1 MDIELIKRHAVPV
14 PRYTSYPTANH
25 FHERIRPAQ
34 YVDWLTTLP
43 AGSRLSLYVHVPF
56 CTELCWYCACTTK
69 ATQRY
74 RPVAHYMRSV
84 HKEIDSVAALL
95 PADCTVASIHLGGG
109 SPSILQPD
117 DIAAL
122 MSALH
127 RQFQIAPS
135 AEIAVEID
143 PRHLRQAQVDAFV
156 KSGVNRVSLGVQDF
170 DPRVQKAIGRIQSYE
185 MTRDA
190 VDMFRK
196 RGVRS
201 VNIDLVYGLP
211 HQTVATIT
219 RTLKDVVALAPDR
232 IAAFGYAHLP
242 ARVKPQR
249 LIDESALPDAFERFA
264 QSQQIVSQLG
274 EAGYERIGLDHFA
287 LGADTLAS
295 ETVRRNFQGYTTDP
309 ADALIGFGASAISQL
324 PGGFAQNAVATAD
337 YERAIT
343 ERGLATARGIA
354 LSEDDR
360 MRAFVIER
368 LMCDFAISA
377 SDLTARFGP
386 SAASLLEEARSFIAD
401 DPDGLL
407 VETPEGFGVIERGRP
422 LVRSICAHFD
432 RYLVR
437 HNARHALAV

>member
-25 FHERIRPAQ
+25 FHDRITSAQ
-34 YVDWLTTLP
+34 YVDWLTALP

-84 HKEIDSVAALL
+84 HKEIESVAALL

-109 SPSILQPD
+109 SPSILEPD

-122 MSALH
+122 MAAL
-127 RQFQIAPS
+127 RRRFDIAPD
-135 AEIAVEID
+135 AEVAVEID
-143 PRHLRQAQVDAFV
+143 PRHLREAQVEAFV
-156 KSGVNRVSLGVQDF
+156 KGGINRVSLGVQDF

-190 VDMFRK
+190 IEKFRA

-211 HQTVATIT
+211 HQSVATIT
-219 RTLKDVVALAPDR
+219 QTLADVVALAPDR

-242 ARVKPQR
+242 SRVKPQR
-249 LIDESALPDAFERFA
+249 LIDESALPDALERFA
-264 QSQQIVSQLG
+264 QSQQIVSQLIA
-274 EAGYERIGLDHFA
+274 AGYERVGLDHFA
-287 LGADTLAS
+287 LAGDTLAS

-309 ADALIGFGASAISQL
+309 ADALIGLGASAISQL

-337 YERAIT
+337 YERGVT

-354 LSEDDR
+354 LGEDDR
-360 MRAFVIER
+360 MRAALIER
-368 LMCDFAISA
+368 LMCDFVIPVRELSE
-377 SDLTARFGP
+377 RFGG
-386 SAASLLEEARSFIAD
+386 AAAPLLDEARAFIAD

-407 VETPEGFGVIERGRP
+407 VEEPEGFRVTERGRP
-422 LVRSICAHFD
+422 LVRTICAHFD

-437 HNARHALAV
+437 QNARHALAV